1 MCVYMYCVSKV
12 LYLMILMPPI
22 GMCVGGTSLQN
33 SASFL
38 LVSRS
43 AMINLVQ
50 ERYLLFRH
58 TSEREDVVV
67 TILTFVLLTFDFF
80 WWSVVFVF
88 FWWSVI
94 LWWSFKNAPICVGNQ
109 HPRLDINRRNA
120 PINASVERS
129 PTNSMWTA
137 FVAKQMKMQ
146 T

>member
-1 MCVYMYCVSKV
+1 MLYLISRNLVCVYMYCVSKV

-67 TILTFVLLTFDFF
+67 TILTFVLLTFDF
-80 WWSVVFVF
+80 VF

-109 HPRLDINRRNA
+109 HAPRQATSCGSSGQR
-120 PINASVERS
+120 
-129 PTNSMWTA
+129 
-137 FVAKQMKMQ
+137 FVQQ
-146 T
+146 E